1 MRIFISLS
9 LSRHPYYTGMQTL
22 MPHHQIPQNVRYA
35 MPGHPSISPGPQAQL
50 MYHPHPAQAP
60 SPYGTAAQ
68 WQLAAA
74 PSPAP
79 HPSGGGSDRAT
90 PNPMMPPEYL
100 HHAQL
105 PPGMILQQAA
115 HMLQPTNNQSQ
126 PGGVAGGNAYT
137 TNNAA
142 AVGPS
147 PHPQQQ

>member
-1 MRIFISLS
+1 
-9 LSRHPYYTGMQTL
+9 

-68 WQLAAA
+68 WQLAA

-126 PGGVAGGNAYT
+126 PGGVAGGGNAYT
-137 TNNAA
+137 SSNAT